1 MVVCAR
7 ERHAYSD
14 TSDSIRHLETVL
26 VPRVS
31 ATYLDTMCTSFKASE
46 RDPRIRQAYFIGE
59 PTRHIEEACAKI
71 SSELIDRI
79 SIDVGFPP
87 LADDFPAY
95 FVNEFVWPLAVNR
108 VRRYVCIFVLWREV
122 LISLLNL
129 ADQSQSLLFSHHL
142 QPDKDFLD
150 HLRVDH
156 GKLVDDEGGDFAQ
169 VSVNSDVWPARES
182 SLTYHHLYRAK
193 NEVSTY
199 GLRSAN
205 GDPKPVFR
213 AERLLWH
220 EFFRRVYSD
229 ADEEK
234 EFDKDEFSRRAAESQ
249 KEWVQKSFRG
259 VSPIV
264 FGNTTCL
271 PAATVREMEERYQQA
286 LAEVTTTASGPPV
299 RLIVRRVPQ
308 SSEKDQ
314 QIQQEIPKGSG
325 RDEDREEEERD
336 DGEAANSAGAL
347 RVHAT
352 LRLLCVC
359 TQHCICFACAR
370 DTCYGLRAYATF
382 LKFLHAHEAYICFLQ
397 PTSFQKEYFMSDANP
412 SNPKTEG
419 INAGEGEGVPS
430 NESGPVLR
438 VGGDHDYAN
447 PQNVGGNGNAGVEAE
462 VEAEVEVDE
471 KAGIDEKAE
480 AEEGVEEEDEEDE
493 EGEEEAQ
500 GDETEVQAAP
510 QNIGGSDVR
519 MGELVAVGE
528 GKEEVEEEAKRGG
541 EEEAEVVPQSVCG
554 DDVGRGEPKAEGEAE
569 GKGEVEEEVKHGG
582 DDEAM
587 LVVDHVE
594 GGKPISVEDAEGADH
609 VMEEGTDQK
618 EDKLDTM
625 EMQADQGGE
634 VLVPPLLLSKLAL
647 VDFAGML
654 RVHANRNFGCLRTQ
668 IFWNTYM
675 YMQLVILYACA
686 RILFCQRPSKTR
698 LGMKPLVSAMS
709 SML

>member
-14 TSDSIRHLETVL
+14 TSDSIRYLETVL

-95 FVNEFVWPLAVNR
+95 FVNEFVWPLAINR

-169 VSVNSDVWPARES
+169 TSVNSDVWPARES

-259 VSPIV
+259 VSPVV

-271 PAATVREMEERYQQA
+271 PVAMVREMDERYQQA
-286 LAEVTTTASGPPV
+286 LVQVSETASGPPV
-299 RLIVRRVPQ
+299 SLKIVIHKAPI
-308 SSEKDQ
+308 SEEGLKTTR
-314 QIQQEIPKGSG
+314 G
-325 RDEDREEEERD
+325 RADDRGEEQN
-336 DGEAANSAGAL
+336 DGNSAGAM
-347 RVHAT
+347 RVHAK

-359 TQHCICFACAR
+359 TQHC
-370 DTCYGLRAYATF
+370 
-382 LKFLHAHEAYICFLQ
+382 
-397 PTSFQKEYFMSDANP
+397 
-412 SNPKTEG
+412 
-419 INAGEGEGVPS
+419 
-430 NESGPVLR
+430 
-438 VGGDHDYAN
+438 
-447 PQNVGGNGNAGVEAE
+447 
-462 VEAEVEVDE
+462 
-471 KAGIDEKAE
+471 
-480 AEEGVEEEDEEDE
+480 
-493 EGEEEAQ
+493 
-500 GDETEVQAAP
+500 
-510 QNIGGSDVR
+510 
-519 MGELVAVGE
+519 
-528 GKEEVEEEAKRGG
+528 
-541 EEEAEVVPQSVCG
+541 VC
-554 DDVGRGEPKAEGEAE
+554 
-569 GKGEVEEEVKHGG
+569 
-582 DDEAM
+582 
-587 LVVDHVE
+587 
-594 GGKPISVEDAEGADH
+594 
-609 VMEEGTDQK
+609 
-618 EDKLDTM
+618 
-625 EMQADQGGE
+625 
-634 VLVPPLLLSKLAL
+634 
-647 VDFAGML
+647 
-654 RVHANRNFGCLRTQ
+654 
-668 IFWNTYM
+668 
-675 YMQLVILYACA
+675 YACA
-686 RILFCQRPSKTR
+686 RNIASVMRVHAIHAMVCVHTQPFLNSCMHMKLIFVFFNQHLSKKNILCQ
-698 LGMKPLVSAMS
+698 MQILVIRKQRA
-709 SML
+709 